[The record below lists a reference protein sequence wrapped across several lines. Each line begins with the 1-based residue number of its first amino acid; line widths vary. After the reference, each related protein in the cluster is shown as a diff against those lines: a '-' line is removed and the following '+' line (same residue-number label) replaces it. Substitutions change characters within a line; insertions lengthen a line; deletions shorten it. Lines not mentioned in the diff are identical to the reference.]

1 MLSLHYPNCFQKLVA
16 DAVVHDALAAF
27 KKL

>member
-1 MLSLHYPNCFQKLVA
+1 MLSLHYPNCFPEVGA

-27 KKL
+27 KNL

>member
-1 MLSLHYPNCFQKLVA
+1 MLSLHYPNGFKELVA